1 MKYLM
6 SNKLYGFEYNVIAEI
21 VACLDDVVLENYSM
35 TKLWFYKLKRRKT
48 VVEKKEVMS
57 EVSKTLKRLQF

>member
-1 MKYLM
+1 MC
-6 SNKLYGFEYNVIAEI
+6 NRLYGFEYHGIVET
-21 VACLDDVVLENYSM
+21 VACLDDAVLENYSM

-57 EVSKTLKRLQF
+57 GVSKIPKRLQF